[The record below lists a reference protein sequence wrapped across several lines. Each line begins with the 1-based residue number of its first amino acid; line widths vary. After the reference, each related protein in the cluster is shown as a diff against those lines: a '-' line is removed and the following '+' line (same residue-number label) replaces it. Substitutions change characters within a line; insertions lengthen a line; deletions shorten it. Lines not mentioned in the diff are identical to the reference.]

1 MVLYIIAHYFE
12 FILSVF
18 FPYTIEFVYE
28 SEYYHRSLSQ
38 GSKVIHQP
46 SAAVIERD
54 YMICLPGLTS
64 LRNDT
69 RRSVAKQVSRG
80 DCVNLNQYI

>member
-1 MVLYIIAHYFE
+1 MVLYIIAQYFE

-18 FPYTIEFVYE
+18 SPYTIEFVYE

-46 SAAVIERD
+46 SAAVIAKAEEWFERD
-54 YMICLPGLTS
+54 NMICLPG
-64 LRNDT
+64 
-69 RRSVAKQVSRG
+69 
-80 DCVNLNQYI
+80 